1 MSPNKNSR
9 PPAKHKSNKTLFLAI
24 GIIALI
30 IVGVAAYIMLATPSN
45 QQPNVSP
52 TPTPAPTPLP
62 TIIPQSDPE
71 YVGGTQ
77 VLLHTNMGDIII
89 ALRNDKPITTANFAN
104 LVDQGTYNNTIF
116 HRVIAGFMIQGG
128 DPTGTGYGDPSIPS
142 IPDEIGND
150 NHNYNGTIAMANTGQ
165 PNSASS
171 QFFINVAD
179 NNNLYQSFDTSYTV
193 FGKVVSGMNVVMA
206 ISQVQTNS
214 SDKPLQN
221 VTLIGA
227 SVLS

>member
-128 DPTGTGYGDPSIPS
+128 DPTGTGYG
-142 IPDEIGND
+142 E
-150 NHNYNGTIAMANTGQ
+150 Q
-165 PNSASS
+165 
-171 QFFINVAD
+171 
-179 NNNLYQSFDTSYTV
+179 
-193 FGKVVSGMNVVMA
+193 
-206 ISQVQTNS
+206 
-214 SDKPLQN
+214 
-221 VTLIGA
+221 
-227 SVLS
+227 